1 MNNLLT
7 AKMSTDK
14 LPNADNKDNKHIALG
29 ESGPE
34 AIESVHQTA
43 DHGRTPDHNS
53 DYEWILPGM
62 CLDGAWI
69 VSRSYNLLLC
79 Q

>member
-1 MNNLLT
+1 
-7 AKMSTDK
+7 MSTGK
-14 LPNADNKDNKHIALG
+14 LPNADNKYIRIG

-43 DHGRTPDHNS
+43 DHGRTPDHDS
-53 DYEWILPGM
+53 DYEGS
-62 CLDGAWI
+62 CLDRAWI
-69 VSRSYNLLLC
+69 VSGSYNLLLC